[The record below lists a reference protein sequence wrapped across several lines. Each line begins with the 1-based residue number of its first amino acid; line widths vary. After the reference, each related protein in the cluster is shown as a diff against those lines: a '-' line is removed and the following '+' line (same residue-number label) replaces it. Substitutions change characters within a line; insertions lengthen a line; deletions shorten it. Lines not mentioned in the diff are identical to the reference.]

1 MFVEERGRGLIVVMM
16 TLLSFLEEH
25 MKEIEQGY
33 WVQVCSV
40 WGTQETGNYPHF
52 TSRLAGIDYKRS
64 VFFPAWQQANAK
76 QM

>member
-1 MFVEERGRGLIVVMM
+1 MA
-16 TLLSFLEEH
+16 LLSFLEEH
-25 MKEIEQGY
+25 MEEIEWGY
-33 WVQVCSV
+33 WVRVGTV

-52 TSRLAGIDYKRS
+52 TSLLAGIDYKRI